1 MTEQELSSQVLLK
14 QVKDL
19 RVLYRSALRLASTH
33 DLNALFQIVADDLVR
48 ATSLKRVLV
57 LYYNPRRDVLE
68 CRAQRGLDPDNTPS
82 TIPYKSVNGILKKVC
97 SSLEPVN
104 VINLKTQGSDR
115 QATTD
120 DEWFLLPEQYGV
132 REGNTR
138 QPINI
143 CLTGLEPA
151 SLDELVPDAAQY
163 NPAIA
168 IERGDK
174 TVEGLLGGPGSFLII
189 PICEGNNFLGCVVAD
204 KGDSEIPLVYDEAR
218 LAAAIVRHA
227 SRSIAM
233 AVKQRDMLQKIEDR
247 NRALKNARNELAQS
261 LEHSND
267 LKSFYESIIQNLK
280 SGLITMDQ
288 NMIINYVNKSAEKML
303 GYEHGELINKSI
315 RTILPD
321 SQRHKRCI
329 FREPAQML
337 EMDSGY
343 VTEMEMQ
350 CKDGSLLPCES
361 CISVIINADEE
372 IDGLSCIFRDVTEE
386 KLMERHLARI
396 DKLASLGE
404 LAAGM
409 AHEIK
414 NPLAGI
420 NGALQILHNSF
431 PAQSP
436 EQEIFKEIFRQID
449 RLDQFVC
456 HLLEFAKPARPRFRS
471 VNLTEVIN
479 RTLFLVSNR
488 IKASR
493 IKTRMNIDSDH
504 PPIQGDVDLLQQALL
519 NIVINAIDAM
529 EPGGRLEIHTCWNEK
544 SEQCSRIR
552 CVSPLNRTLIN
563 GVRIIVTDS
572 GRGIESD
579 ELESIFNPFFTTK
592 AQGTGLGLSIAHRI
606 IEQHEGS
613 IHVESN
619 PGSGTT
625 FIINLPLEHL
635 DFTTMQ

>member
-1 MTEQELSSQVLLK
+1 MKEQELSSQVLLK
-14 QVKDL
+14 QIRDL

-48 ATSLKRVLV
+48 ATSLERVLV
-57 LYYNPRRDVLE
+57 LYYNPKTDLLE
-68 CRAQRGLDPDNTPS
+68 CRAQYGLKPESAPAA
-82 TIPYKSVNGILKKVC
+82 IPYKSINGILKKAC
-97 SSLEPVN
+97 SRLEPIN
-104 VINLKTQGSDR
+104 VINLNNNGNDTPASVQE
-115 QATTD
+115 Q
-120 DEWFLLPEQYGV
+120 WYFVPEGH
-132 REGNTR
+132 RKEKSNSR
-138 QPINI
+138 QPINV
-143 CLTGLEPA
+143 CLVGLEPET
-151 SLDELVPDAAQY
+151 LDNLAPNINEDNSPVS
-163 NPAIA
+163 

-174 TVEGLLGGPGSFLII
+174 TVEDLLGGPGSFLVI
-189 PICEGNNFLGCVVAD
+189 PICDDDNFLGCVIAD
-204 KGDSEIPLVYDEAR
+204 KGDSQIPLIYDEAR

-227 SRSIAM
+227 SKSISR
-233 AVKQRDMLQKIEDR
+233 AVKQMEMVQKIEEQ
-247 NRALKNARNELAQS
+247 NRALMNARTELTES
-261 LEHSND
+261 LEHSEN

-288 NMIINYVNKSAEKML
+288 NMVINYVNKSAEKML
-303 GYEHGELINKSI
+303 GFDPGELVGKSI

-321 SQRHKRCI
+321 PQRHRRCI
-329 FREPAQML
+329 FREPAQAL

-350 CKDGSLLPCES
+350 CKDGCLLPIES
-361 CISVIINADEE
+361 CISVIVNSDEE

-420 NGALQILHNSF
+420 NGALQILHHSF

-456 HLLEFAKPARPRFRS
+456 HLLEFAKPAKPKFRS
-471 VNLTEVIN
+471 INLTEVIN
-479 RTLFLVSNR
+479 RTLFLVANR
-488 IKASR
+488 IKANR

-504 PPIQGDVDLLQQALL
+504 PPIQGDIDLLQQALL

-529 EPGGRLEIHTCWNEK
+529 EPGGRLEIHTCWHEK
-544 SEQCSRIR
+544 TEQCSRIR
-552 CVSPLNRTLIN
+552 CVSPLNRTLVN

-572 GRGIESD
+572 GRGIEPS

-606 IEQHEGS
+606 IEQHQGS

-625 FIINLPLEHL
+625 FIINLPSEQLGL
-635 DFTTMQ
+635 STLQ